1 MRIIS
6 GICKGRKLFSPE
18 GTRIRP
24 TGDKVKGAVFSMIR
38 DYLENST
45 VLDLFAGTGNLGL
58 EALSRGAVKCYFCD
72 NSPDSIRLLK
82 KNINLCAMSAKSEII
97 FGGFDKALS
106 SVTERLDLIF
116 LDPPYD
122 KHLYLASL
130 KSIRET
136 GTLERSGII
145 VVEYQ
150 EDSMMPDFVEG
161 FIRLSE
167 KNYGRTRIAL
177 FSPSK

>member
-6 GICKGRKLFSPE
+6 GTCKGRKLFSPE
-18 GTRIRP
+18 GTRLRP

-58 EALSRGAVKCYFCD
+58 EALSRGATKCYFCD

-106 SVTERLDLIF
+106 SVAERLDLIF

-122 KHLYLASL
+122 KHLYLTSL
-130 KSIRET
+130 ELIRDT
-136 GTLERSGII
+136 GALERNGIV

-150 EDSMMPDFVEG
+150 ADSVMPDFIEG
-161 FIRLSE
+161 FIRLRE
-167 KNYGRTRIAL
+167 RHYGRTRIAL
-177 FSPSK
+177 LSPTY